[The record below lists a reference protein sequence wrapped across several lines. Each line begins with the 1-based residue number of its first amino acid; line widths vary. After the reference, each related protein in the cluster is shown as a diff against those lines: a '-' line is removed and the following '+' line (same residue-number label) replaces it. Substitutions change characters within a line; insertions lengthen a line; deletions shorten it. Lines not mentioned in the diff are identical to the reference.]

1 MSEETPEET
10 TPSEP
15 AEGDDAGEAAAGE
28 EENVEE
34 LREER
39 DRLRGEVEKLEA
51 RPERRRRMRR
61 ISAPILALVTV
72 LIFAA
77 AVPATWAHREF
88 LNTDRYVA
96 IVGPLAGNPDVQ
108 QALARELT
116 NEVFTALPIQ
126 QNIAGALP
134 PRASFLAGPLTSA
147 IKTFVHN
154 QVLKVV
160 QSNAFQTFWVQANR
174 FVHAQVL
181 AILNGQGTQTLTIKN
196 GKVLLNLLPLVNL
209 ALKQIQTVANGL
221 LPANVTIPTITV
233 NEVPQQAVQKLNAAL
248 GTDLPPNFG
257 AIAVYDAK
265 NLEAVQKAV
274 RAFDRVLI
282 LLLIL
287 LPILLA
293 VTLWVSVRRRRTLI
307 EVMTG
312 FALVLV
318 LERRLALAALG
329 DVVNK
334 TRPENRAA
342 VRALTGQISHTL
354 LVFTGWLL
362 VISLVVLLIALVT
375 GPYRWAVAMRRWVAD
390 LGRAIVDSASS
401 PKVASSAAV
410 IWIGAHRDL
419 LMLAGAAVAIVVL
432 FAVNLSFWS
441 FFWIAVVV
449 ALYELAIFRLSGG
462 AQDRTAADA
471 DA

>member
-1 MSEETPEET
+1 MSEDTPEET
-10 TPSEP
+10 RPPEA
-15 AEGDDAGEAAAGE
+15 AEATAGEADGVGTE
-28 EENVEE
+28 DVEA
-34 LREER
+34 LRQER
-39 DRLRGEVEKLEA
+39 DQLRGEVDKLEA

-126 QNIAGALP
+126 QNIASALP
-134 PRASFLAGPLTSA
+134 PKASFLAVPLTSA

-160 QSNAFQTFWVQANR
+160 QSKAFQTFWVQANR

-181 AILNGQGTQTLTIKN
+181 AILNGQGTQTLSIKN

-209 ALKQIQTVANGL
+209 ALKQIQTIASGL

-233 NEVPQQAVQKLNAAL
+233 NEVPQQAVEKLNAAL
-248 GTDLPPNFG
+248 GTNLPPNFG
-257 AIAVYDAK
+257 AIAVYDAT

-274 RAFDRVLI
+274 RAFDRVVI

-287 LPILLA
+287 LPILIA

-307 EVMTG
+307 ELMTG

-334 TRPENRAA
+334 ARPENRAA
-342 VRALTGQISHTL
+342 VRALTDQISHTL

-362 VISLVVLLIALVT
+362 VVSLVVLVIALVT
-375 GPYRWAVAMRRWVAD
+375 GPYRWAVAMRRWVTD
-390 LGRAIVDSASS
+390 LGRGIVDSASS
-401 PKVASSAAV
+401 PKVTSSAAV
-410 IWIGAHRDL
+410 IWIRAHRDL

-441 FFWIAVVV
+441 FFWIALVV

-462 AQDRTAADA
+462 GQDQAAADA